1 MKVAEVMTP
10 SPETLGPEATLEEA
24 ARRLLETRYG
34 GFPVV
39 DGEGR
44 LLGLLQV
51 EELLPRPENVPFSD
65 VEALQLFGEWVDEDV
80 LAEIYRRYQRTP
92 VKAVMRQE
100 VPRVHPEDPLGKALE
115 ILLTTEVRHLPV
127 VDGKDRVVGI
137 LTRSDILKL
146 ILGRS

>member
-10 SPETLGPEATLEEA
+10 NPETLGPEATLEEA
-24 ARRLLETRYG
+24 ARHLLETRYG

-39 DGEGR
+39 DEEGR

-65 VEALQLFGEWVDEDV
+65 VEALQLFGEWVDEGV

-92 VKAVMRQE
+92 VKAVMRTE

-137 LTRSDILKL
+137 LTRSDFLKL